1 MKHIA
6 TLFLLI
12 LYTIPVFASPDS
24 SPIDWKLSGR
34 LLLDG
39 GVYINSPKALH
50 AGAHISDVRLA
61 AKLRIYSDWYTKI
74 DVGFANNKVT
84 LKDAFTEYSKGY
96 NYFRAGYMLGYY
108 SIDQSTSTNDLI
120 FNTASNVAET
130 FYPDRRIGL
139 SYTRSSPSWYYSAG
153 VFCGDGLTFSETTRP
168 GYNFS
173 GRLVWRPV
181 NSPERLFHI
190 GSGALFKVPDED
202 TETNK
207 QQIRLKSKGVT
218 YIPSPRTLEFTVE
231 DARNQVQSNIECLM
245 FQNKWMFQTE
255 YLYTNI
261 GQKNNKPSYTA
272 HGGYILGGFL
282 LKGKKY
288 AYDALDAIPMMP
300 QEPHSIL
307 LACRY
312 NYTNLNDFSSKIT
325 GGSQHDLSVGIN
337 YYFNQYISSRL
348 NYAHLWLDKY
358 SALGK
363 CGINTMQV
371 RVQVRF

>member
-1 MKHIA
+1 MKYIITLLLA
-6 TLFLLI
+6 TLFI
-12 LYTIPVFASPDS
+12 GPVIAAPDS

-39 GVYINSPKALH
+39 GAYIHSPEALH
-50 AGAHISDVRLA
+50 SGVHIADVRLA
-61 AKLRIYSDWYTKI
+61 AKVRIYSNWYTKV

-84 LKDAFTEYSKGY
+84 LKDAFTEYGKDG

-120 FNTASNVAET
+120 FNTAANVAET

-139 SYTRSSPSWYYSAG
+139 SYTRSLPSYYISAG
-153 VFCGDGLTFSETTRP
+153 AFCGDGLSFTETTKP

-173 GRLVWRPV
+173 GRIVWRPV
-181 NSPERLFHI
+181 NLPEKLFHI
-190 GSGALFKVPDED
+190 GAGALFKVPDED

-218 YIPSPRTLEFTVE
+218 YIPSPRTLDLTFEEVK
-231 DARNQVQSNIECLM
+231 DQLQSNIECLLY
-245 FQNKWMFQTE
+245 QNKWLVQTE
-255 YLYTNI
+255 FLYTKI
-261 GQKNNKPSYTA
+261 RQKNRQPSYTA

-282 LKGKKY
+282 LKGNKY
-288 AYDALDAIPMMP
+288 AYDALDAIPVMP
-300 QEPHSIL
+300 EDPHSIL

-312 NYTNLNDFSSKIT
+312 NYTNLNDFGSNIT
-325 GGSQHDLSVGIN
+325 GGSQHDLSIGIN
-337 YYFNQYISSRL
+337 YYFNKYVSSRL
-348 NYAHLWLDKY
+348 NYAHIWLDKY

-363 CGINTMQV
+363 CGINMMQV
-371 RVQVRF
+371 RLQVRF